1 MTATEHR
8 FHESWHVDAAPNEV
22 AAVLDDLANYPTW
35 WPEVVAVAAL
45 GDDSARVLCR
55 SRLPYVLDLVLTAR
69 TRSTE
74 RLQVE
79 VEGDLVGWVRFDLSE
94 ERGGTRLDLHQEV
107 RTYGWL
113 GLASRA
119 FRPVLHWNHHE
130 MMRGCREGLAGA
142 VGAVDA
148 VRVMAR

>member
-8 FHESWHVDAAPNEV
+8 FHEHRFHETWFVDASPIDV
-22 AAVLDDLANYPTW
+22 AAVLDDLAAYPTW

-45 GDDSARVLCR
+45 GGESARVLCR
-55 SRLPYVLDLVLTAR
+55 SRLPYVLDLVLIAT

-79 VEGDLVGWVRFDLSE
+79 VDGDLVGWVRFDLSE
-94 ERGGTRLDLHQEV
+94 ERGGTRVEFQQEV

-113 GLASRA
+113 GLASRLL
-119 FRPVLHWNHHE
+119 RPALHWNHHE

-142 VGAVDA
+142 V
-148 VRVMAR
+148 RVAA